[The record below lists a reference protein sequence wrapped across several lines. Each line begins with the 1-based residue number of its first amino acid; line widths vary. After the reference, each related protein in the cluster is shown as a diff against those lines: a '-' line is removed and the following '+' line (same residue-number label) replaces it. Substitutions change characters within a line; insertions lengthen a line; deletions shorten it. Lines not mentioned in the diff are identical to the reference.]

1 MIELIL
7 VRHGDAEPKAEGK
20 EDRERRLVEKGVIQ
34 MRRVANLVEL
44 LGFRLDKIL
53 ASPYVR
59 AIQSAQAIS
68 EELEDD
74 VKVETIKE
82 LEPDQDPS
90 ALLNRLRGMD
100 EKGRNTT
107 ILIVGH
113 EPYLS
118 RFIKLVTGGEVELKK
133 GGVAVI
139 KMNATEGKGSLELLL
154 NQKVLKRL

>member
-20 EDRERRLVEKGVIQ
+20 DDRERRLVEKGVIQ

-44 LGFRLDKIL
+44 LGFRLDRIL

-100 EKGRNTT
+100 EK
-107 ILIVGH
+107 
-113 EPYLS
+113 
-118 RFIKLVTGGEVELKK
+118 
-133 GGVAVI
+133 
-139 KMNATEGKGSLELLL
+139 
-154 NQKVLKRL
+154 